1 LVNASKVREAV
12 SPFAC
17 FTNIYHQIN
26 YLTTC
31 GVPVFQPNFDAVQ
44 RFWSTLFLLLISS
57 GLSGQS
63 PVNIRVMSYNL
74 TYFRAFTS
82 FCTTTNNPPGA
93 KEAWLNT
100 VVAHTQ
106 PDILVCNEVDGSNA
120 TAHGRI
126 LNFSL
131 NANGTTRWAATDLYT
146 NGSSLI
152 NAVYYDQN
160 KLGLKSQSIISNDLQ
175 NNTLVRGID
184 VMRFYYKDSLLA
196 WNPDTLFFT
205 VFAAH
210 LKAGNTASDLTER
223 QKACEALMYYLA
235 SNPRDDVYLL
245 AGDLNMTKSQEAG
258 FQQLLNYSNAG
269 IRFKDP
275 ENVLGNWNNN
285 GTFAAWHTQ
294 STRDGLTN
302 DGCFSGGGLDDR
314 YDHILVNSTTL
325 TSSSRMRYLSG
336 SLRPI
341 GNDGLHFNSSIT
353 SGTNNSV
360 PATVLTALY
369 ELSDHL
375 PVVADFELDRLG
387 IGLPEFRDH
396 IQRSTDLDGH
406 TVLQRI
412 ESNEDWTVEVFDP
425 AGRIIVRSSWP
436 AGELRWR
443 SDALFRGWVTLR
455 ITDASG
461 RTKFAAPQ

>member
-1 LVNASKVREAV
+1 M
-12 SPFAC
+12 
-17 FTNIYHQIN
+17 T
-26 YLTTC
+26 
-31 GVPVFQPNFDAVQ
+31 
-44 RFWSTLFLLLISS
+44 
-57 GLSGQS
+57 
-63 PVNIRVMSYNL
+63 YNL

-82 FCTTTNNPPGA
+82 FCTSSNNPPGA
-93 KEAWLNT
+93 KEGWLST

-131 NANGTTRWAATDLYT
+131 NTNGTSRWAATDLYT

-152 NAVYYDQN
+152 NAVYYDQT

-175 NNTLVRGID
+175 NTTLVRGID
-184 VMRFYYKDSLLA
+184 VIRFYYKDSLLA

-210 LKAGNTASDLTER
+210 FKAGNTPGDLTER
-223 QKACEALMYYLA
+223 QKACEALMNHLA

-245 AGDLNMTKSQEAG
+245 AGDLNMNKSQESG

-294 STRDGLTN
+294 STRDGQTN

-314 YDHILVNSTTL
+314 LDHILVNSTPL
-325 TSSSRMRYLSG
+325 TAASRMRYLPG
-336 SLRPI
+336 SLHPV
-341 GNDGLHFNSSIT
+341 GNDGLHFNSALN

-375 PVVADFELDRLG
+375 PVVADFEVDRLG
-387 IGLPEFRDH
+387 IGLEEFRDH
-396 IQRSTDLDGH
+396 VQRATDLDGH
-406 TVLQRI
+406 VILQRI
-412 ESNEDWTVEVFDP
+412 EAHEDWTVEVVDA
-425 AGRIIVRSSWP
+425 AGRVVARSNWP
-436 AGELRWR
+436 EGELRWR
-443 SDALFRGWVTLR
+443 SESVYSGWMILR
-455 ITDASG
+455 IADASG
-461 RTKFAAPQ
+461 RTKFASHR